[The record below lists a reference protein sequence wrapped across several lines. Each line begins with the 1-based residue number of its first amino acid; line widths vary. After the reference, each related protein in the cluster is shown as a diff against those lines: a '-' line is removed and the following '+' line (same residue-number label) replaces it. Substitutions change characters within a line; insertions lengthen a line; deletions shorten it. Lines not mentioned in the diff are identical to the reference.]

1 MPRIEVNV
9 FQAEATATMIG
20 LPQQERTLHAQV
32 WCLEHHVQEETLGRS
47 LHGDLSRPRSLGFI
61 LSVVK
66 KPQAFQWGMVEV
78 TQEIHVFKDCT
89 GLIYGDKLVERNSR
103 SKETR
108 KTIAITQATDDGSLN
123 LGVVEGWRGMNQV
136 GVSLVVVG
144 NQYLWQIHGS
154 DWLCGNCRFRP
165 LDQKPLQGLLP
176 MKVNGG

>member
-103 SKETR
+103 S
-108 KTIAITQATDDGSLN
+108 ITQLN
-123 LGVVEGWRGMNQV
+123 VCNLMKSMQLRSQDHVIAHCLEIRMIQLDYFGHQLQQV
-136 GVSLVVVG
+136 GFNFIRCNINYLSELPLVFK
-144 NQYLWQIHGS
+144 I
-154 DWLCGNCRFRP
+154 
-165 LDQKPLQGLLP
+165 
-176 MKVNGG
+176 